1 MKRSPKAPQNGLSHQ
16 EIRRYGR
23 HLVLPEVGL
32 SGQNKLKASSVLV
45 VGAGGLGSPLA
56 IYLAAAGVGRIGLV
70 DFDTVE
76 ISNLQRQI
84 LYTDEDLGR
93 AKLDAAVEHLQG
105 INPHV
110 QLIKHAVRLS
120 RENARAILSQYD
132 VIADGSD
139 NFATRYLV
147 NDACVFLK
155 KPNVHASILR
165 FEGQASVFWA
175 GKGPCYRCLFPDPPP
190 PGMVESC
197 AEGGVLGVLP
207 GIMGAIQG
215 MEVIKVI
222 LSIGT
227 PLIGRMLL
235 FDGLQMNL
243 RTLTL
248 RCDPQCPVCG
258 ENPSITELLD
268 YDAICGMPE
277 SPKEVEVEATPSAKP
292 HADIYVDEL
301 FKRRQGSGSPLVVD
315 VREAQELEI
324 CRLDDATHIP
334 LGQLPVRL
342 AELDPNRET
351 VVMCHHGIRSAHA
364 VAFLRRAGFKN
375 ARNLVGGI
383 EAWAKRVDPS
393 MARY

>member
-1 MKRSPKAPQNGLSHQ
+1 MKAQDQGLSR
-16 EIRRYGR
+16 EEMRRYGR

-32 SGQNKLKASSVLV
+32 AGQNKLKASSVLV

-84 LYTDEDLGR
+84 LYTDEDLGH
-93 AKLDAAVEHLQG
+93 AKLDAAVEHLRG
-105 INPHV
+105 INPNV
-110 QLIKHAVRLS
+110 EFIKHAVRLS
-120 RENARAILSQYD
+120 RDNALEILASYD

-175 GKGPCYRCLFPDPPP
+175 DHGPCYRCLFPDPPP

-222 LSIGT
+222 LSLGD

-243 RTLTL
+243 RTLKL
-248 RCDPQCPVCG
+248 QRDPQCPVCG
-258 ENPSITELLD
+258 DNPRITELLD
-268 YDAICGMPE
+268 YDSICGMP
-277 SPKEVEVEATPSAKP
+277 VEARESEGNETNASGP
-292 HADIYVDEL
+292 HADISVDEL
-301 FKRRQGSGSPLVVD
+301 FERRKGENPPLVLD

-324 CRLDDATHIP
+324 CALEDAVHIP
-334 LGQLPVRL
+334 LGQLAARV
-342 AELDPNRET
+342 AELDPRRET
-351 VVMCHHGIRSAHA
+351 VLLCHHGIRSAHA
-364 VAFLRRAGFKN
+364 AAYLRRTGFLN

-383 EAWAKRVDPS
+383 EAWAKRIDSS

>member
-1 MKRSPKAPQNGLSHQ
+1 MKSQDKGLSQQ
-16 EIRRYGR
+16 EMRRYGR

-32 SGQNKLKASSVLV
+32 AGQKKLKASSVLV

-84 LYTDEDLGR
+84 LYTDEDLGH
-93 AKLDAAVEHLQG
+93 AKLDAAVQHLRG
-105 INPHV
+105 INPNLQFV
-110 QLIKHAVRLS
+110 KHSVRLS
-120 RENARAILSQYD
+120 RENALEILQGYD

-155 KPNVHASILR
+155 KPNAYASILR

-175 GKGPCYRCLFPDPPP
+175 GHGPCYRCLFPDPPP

-207 GIMGAIQG
+207 GIIGAIQG
-215 MEVIKVI
+215 MEVIKVL
-222 LSIGT
+222 LSIGE

-235 FDGLQMNL
+235 FDGLQMNM
-243 RTLTL
+243 RTLKL
-248 RCDPQCPVCG
+248 RRDPQCPVCG
-258 ENPSITELLD
+258 DDPKITELLD
-268 YDAICGMPE
+268 YDSICGMPVE
-277 SPKEVEVEATPSAKP
+277 EIEIEVSKAKSSSV
-292 HADIYVDEL
+292 HADISVDEL
-301 FKRRQGSGSPLVVD
+301 FERRKGEDPPLVLD
-315 VREAQELEI
+315 VREPQELEI
-324 CRLDDATHIP
+324 CVLEGAVHIP
-334 LGQLPVRL
+334 LGQLAARV
-342 AELDPNRET
+342 AELDPRRET
-351 VVMCHHGIRSAHA
+351 VLLCHHGIRSAHA
-364 VAFLRRAGFKN
+364 AAYLRRTGFSN

-383 EAWAKRVDPS
+383 EAWARRIDPS
-393 MARY
+393 MSRY